1 MLVFTDFSQGL
12 KLAKRTL
19 ILILGFKFLSNCT
32 PRHHRVKW
40 DREQQSCFLPK
51 FIWPLMGPG
60 SLVLSRSLGLTQ
72 EQHQTHCFEKQR
84 QMFFKA
90 PDWEK
95 NHQIFEKFVTGAKH
109 SSRQRGRLSMR
120 GVQPDANPAMQ
131 RKQSKEAK
139 KPILSWWLSQH
150 RFHQEPSIYFQQLS
164 GALIQHLRWPLN

>member
-19 ILILGFKFLSNCT
+19 ILILGFKFLSNCI

-95 NHQIFEKFVTGAKH
+95 TTRFLKSLWQEQSTAADSEAGSAWGEFSQMQIQRCSV
-109 SSRQRGRLSMR
+109 SR
-120 GVQPDANPAMQ
+120 
-131 RKQSKEAK
+131 AK
-139 KPILSWWLSQH
+139 KQRNPSCPGGFLSIDSTRSLPSTSSN
-150 RFHQEPSIYFQQLS
+150 FQELWSS
-164 GALIQHLRWPLN
+164 T